1 MKPFILFLRNLSGFF
16 KRIRFWWEMPNFLT
30 KNKNKGNFHH
40 KFKDKIN
47 SPSENVK
54 EIGIKPSKELRVYL
68 EDEELSL
75 LSELNNTTLSQVFHD
90 FPSFFWI
97 LSPVLLV
104 LFISLLLFPI
114 WKDCAIGEESLN
126 LNFAVCSYDSIMK
139 LPINHSSFFIVI
151 INLLFEVL

>member
-1 MKPFILFLRNLSGFF
+1 MKPFKLFLRNLSGFI

-40 KFKDKIN
+40 KFNDKIN

-90 FPSFFWI
+90 FPSFFLDFVSSYFGAI
-97 LSPVLLV
+97 Y
-104 LFISLLLFPI
+104 LFAAFSDFERLCQRGGKLKFEFCNLF
-114 WKDCAIGEESLN
+114 L
-126 LNFAVCSYDSIMK
+126 
-139 LPINHSSFFIVI
+139 
-151 INLLFEVL
+151 